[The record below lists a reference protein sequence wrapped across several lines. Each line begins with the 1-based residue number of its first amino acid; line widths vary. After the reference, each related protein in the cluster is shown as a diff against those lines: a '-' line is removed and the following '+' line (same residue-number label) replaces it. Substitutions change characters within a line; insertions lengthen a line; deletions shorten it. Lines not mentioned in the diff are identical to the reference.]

1 MAVFGS
7 LSANFYK
14 MADLGKNVQL
24 RNDQY
29 LMTDSCKILTEKSQ
43 ISRGYGEIGMALT
56 GCFWLY
62 LQNGSIRRSYEGL
75 Y

>member
-7 LSANFYK
+7 LSANFYQ

-24 RNDQY
+24 CNDQY
-29 LMTDSCKILTEKSQ
+29 LMTDSCKILTEKLQ
-43 ISRGYGEIGMALT
+43 ISRGYGEIGMT

-62 LQNGSIRRSYEGL
+62 LQNGSIRRSYEAL